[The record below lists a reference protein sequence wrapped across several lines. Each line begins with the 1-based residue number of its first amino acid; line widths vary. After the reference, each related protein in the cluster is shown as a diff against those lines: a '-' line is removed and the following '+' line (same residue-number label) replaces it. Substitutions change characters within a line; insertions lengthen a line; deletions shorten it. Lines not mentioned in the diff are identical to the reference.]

1 MQKSILFFFL
11 KNKMLSIAFI
21 LYIVLFCDFLIG
33 FYKLNMLSC
42 PRTAPVINNGY
53 NMRADHFPALLQG
66 LD

>member
-21 LYIVLFCDFLIG
+21 LYIVLLCDFLTV
-33 FYKLNMLSC
+33 FLLNMLSC
-42 PRTAPVINNGY
+42 PRTAPVINNDY